1 MRSSFVDRVKY
12 CAMQI
17 KQIAAALENFAPLPL
32 QEGYDNAGL
41 QCGLTASECSGAL
54 LCLDVTEAVV
64 QEAVD
69 RGYNLI
75 VAHHP
80 LLFRGL
86 KRVSDSTYVERTL
99 RKAIQNDVA
108 IYAAHT
114 NLDNAKGGVNYEI
127 AQHLGLQDLE
137 FLEPIARGE
146 QSAGSGLVG
155 NLPQPM
161 EAMDF
166 LRWLKQEFKVENVH
180 FSRGPQTQ
188 VQRIAF
194 CGGAGDFL
202 IDCARTLSERTLHHR
217 PSPAHPQGAISHAP
231 HSDDHHRHQSYT
243 ISIGFAQAALF
254 KTKQTFHHNGN
265 KERQHFCRYVCR
277 TEVEKPLLTSD

>member
-1 MRSSFVDRVKY
+1 
-12 CAMQI
+12 MQI
-17 KQIAAALENFAPLPL
+17 KKIAAALENFAPLPL

-80 LLFRGL
+80 LLFRGV
-86 KRVSDSTYVERTL
+86 KCVSDKTYVERTL

-114 NLDNAKGGVNYEI
+114 NLDNAVGGVNYEI
-127 AQHLGLQDLE
+127 AQHLGLQDVD
-137 FLEPIARGE
+137 FLEPLGRGD
-146 QSAGSGLVG
+146 QPAGSGLVG

-161 EAMDF
+161 DAMDF
-166 LRWLKQEFKVENVH
+166 LQLLKREFKVENLH
-180 FSRGPQTQ
+180 FSRGFQQT

-194 CGGAGDFL
+194 CGLGVPKPLEQTFSSQEKL
-202 IDCARTLSERTLHHR
+202 VITT
-217 PSPAHPQGAISHAP
+217 ISVMKMNFGSQ
-231 HSDDHHRHQSYT
+231 HSDIIKANVTPSTSY
-243 ISIGFAQAALF
+243 SAFFRSNSLRSAQ
-254 KTKQTFHHNGN
+254 
-265 KERQHFCRYVCR
+265 R
-277 TEVEKPLLTSD
+277 

>member
-127 AQHLGLQDLE
+127 AQHLGLQDVE

-146 QSAGSGLVG
+146 QPAGSGLVG

-202 IDCARTLSERTLHHR
+202 IDRAKSVGADIFFTGEIGYHYYFGHENEIWLAALGHYQSER
-217 PSPAHPQGAISHAP
+217 
-231 HSDDHHRHQSYT
+231 YT
-243 ISIGFAQAALF
+243 IDLLQRIL
-254 KTKQTFHHNGN
+254 
-265 KERQHFCRYVCR
+265 KEQFPTLPTAMTTIDTNPIQY
-277 TEVEKPLLTSD
+277 L

>member
-127 AQHLGLQDLE
+127 AQHLGLQDVE

-155 NLPQPM
+155 NLPQPI

-180 FSRGPQTQ
+180 FSRGPQAQ

-202 IDCARTLSERTLHHR
+202 IDRAKSVGADIFFTGEIGYHYYFGHENEIWLAALGHYQSER
-217 PSPAHPQGAISHAP
+217 
-231 HSDDHHRHQSYT
+231 YT
-243 ISIGFAQAALF
+243 IDLLQRIL
-254 KTKQTFHHNGN
+254 
-265 KERQHFCRYVCR
+265 KEQFPTLPTAMTTIDTNPIQY
-277 TEVEKPLLTSD
+277 L